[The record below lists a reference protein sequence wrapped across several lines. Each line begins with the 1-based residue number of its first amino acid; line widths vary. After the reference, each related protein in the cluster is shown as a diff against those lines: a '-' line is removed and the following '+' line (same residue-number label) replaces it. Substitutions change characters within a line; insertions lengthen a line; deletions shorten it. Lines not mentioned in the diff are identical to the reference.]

1 MTRRPGIGQSII
13 PKASLFLS
21 NLHRVLGRDIANYVR
36 VAEAADRTGFAQV
49 IVPDHV
55 VMGSAIDR
63 YPYGRTRF
71 LVDDPWPEPLTL
83 LTAIAARTTRIRV
96 GTGVLLAPLRPPPF
110 LAKQVATLDV
120 LSQGRVDLGVGVG
133 WQREEYEACGIEFQ
147 NRWTILDKVARACR
161 RLWEGSDGTSWCYPT
176 PVQKR
181 VPIWLGAKPTQRL
194 ADRIMEYGDGWMPL
208 TSAPPGEVV
217 DGCRTL
223 RSAFA
228 AAGRDPS
235 TLLVRC
241 GWPGDPGA
249 ASQLR
254 DAGVTH
260 FSFRLPD
267 EPMSMNEVEGFLAAS
282 FEAVL
287 AWGAR

>member
-1 MTRRPGIGQSII
+1 MTRRPGTGQ
-13 PKASLFLS
+13 PAVPETSLFLS
-21 NLHRVLGRDIANYVR
+21 NLHRVLGRDITNYVR
-36 VAEAADRTGFAQV
+36 VAELAERTGFAQI

-63 YPYGRTRF
+63 YPYGHTQF
-71 LVDDPWPEPLTL
+71 LADDPWPEPLTL
-83 LTAIAARTTRIRV
+83 LAAIAARTERIRI
-96 GTGVLLAPLRPPPF
+96 GTGVLLAPLRPAPF

-120 LSQGRVDLGVGVG
+120 LSQGRVDFGIGVG

-147 NRWTILDKVARACR
+147 SRWATLDKIARSCR
-161 RLWEGSDGTSWCYPT
+161 RLWEGSDGTNWCYPT
-176 PVQKR
+176 PVQER
-181 VPIWLGAKPTQRL
+181 VPIWLGARPTQRL
-194 ADRIMEYGDGWMPL
+194 VDRIMEYGDGWMPL

-217 DGCRTL
+217 DGCCAL

-241 GWPGDPGA
+241 GWPGDPDI
-249 ASQLR
+249 ASQLWA
-254 DAGVTH
+254 AGATH

-267 EPMSMNEVEGFLAAS
+267 EPMSINQVEGFLAAS
-282 FEAVL
+282 FETVL
-287 AWGAR
+287 TWSAR